1 MKNFEKYID
10 RLMPVIGDCAM
21 YKLRA
26 ADEVAKHKGCS
37 RQCKV
42 CQRESKA
49 WLLKEAEC
57 DG

>member
-1 MKNFEKYID
+1 MANVRSEA
-10 RLMPVIGDCAM
+10 RLEVLLAVIGDCAV

-49 WLLKEAEC
+49 WLLKEAE
-57 DG
+57 